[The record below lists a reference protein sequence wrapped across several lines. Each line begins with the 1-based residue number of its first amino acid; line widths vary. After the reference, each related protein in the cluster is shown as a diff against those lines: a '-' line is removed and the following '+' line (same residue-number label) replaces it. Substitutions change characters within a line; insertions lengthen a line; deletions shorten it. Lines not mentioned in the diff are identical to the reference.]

1 VRWIGAVVL
10 VAALVVPGAVATP
23 APAVAAAAATGCAG
37 QQVPP
42 PPAADEELTGPVPE
56 PLPWPDE
63 PVGGPQM
70 GECGDVGTAG
80 APAVNA
86 AGWVLADLDTGI
98 VLAAK
103 APHARH
109 RPASTL
115 KVLTALVALRRLDP
129 NAVVEGTASDQAID
143 GSKAGIGAGGR
154 YTVRQLLAGLLLNS
168 GNDTAEAL
176 ARALGG
182 DAATVAAMTETAQ
195 DLGALDTHPATPSG
209 LDGPGMSSSA
219 YDLALLFRVAMREPL
234 FAETIATRSV
244 DFPGYGTHP
253 GFVLYNSSK
262 LLARYPDA
270 IGGKTGYT
278 VAARHTLVGAAQRD
292 GRRLVVAL
300 VRGEQSPEPMWKQ
313 ATALFDWGFGLPPG
327 QAPVGQ
333 LVDARPVPA
342 AAAAATANPAPS
354 PSPSIYA
361 SPVPPVIVP
370 IGLGAVAV
378 AALVIGGLA
387 LRRTRR

>member
-1 VRWIGAVVL
+1 
-10 VAALVVPGAVATP
+10 VAALVVPGVAAAP
-23 APAVAAAAATGCAG
+23 ASMAVAAARTTACAE

-42 PPAADEELTGPVPE
+42 QPAAEEELVTPAPT

-63 PVGGPQM
+63 PVGGDRM
-70 GECGDVGTAG
+70 GACGAVGASDAPDVTA
-80 APAVNA
+80 AS
-86 AGWVLADLDTGI
+86 WVLADLDTGA
-98 VLAAK
+98 VVAAK

-115 KVLTALVALRRLDP
+115 KVLTALVAVRRLDP
-129 NAVVEGTASDQAID
+129 DAVVVGTAADQAIE
-143 GSKAGIGAGGR
+143 GSKAGIGAGGQ

-182 DAATVAAMTETAQ
+182 DAVTLEAMTETARQ
-195 DLGALDTHPATPSG
+195 LGALDTQPATPSG

-234 FAETIATRSV
+234 FAQTITTRSI
-244 DFPGYGTHP
+244 DFPGYGERP

-262 LLARYPDA
+262 FLARYPYA

-278 VAARHTLVGAAQRD
+278 EAARHTLVAAAERD
-292 GRRLVVAL
+292 GRRLVVAM
-300 VRGEQSPEPMWKQ
+300 VRGEQSPEPMWRQ
-313 ATALFDWGFGLPPG
+313 ATELLDWGFALPPTR
-327 QAPVGQ
+327 APVGQ
-333 LVDARPVPA
+333 LVDSAPVPATTA
-342 AAAAATANPAPS
+342 AAAASAVTPPQTYAP
-354 PSPSIYA
+354 
-361 SPVPPVIVP
+361 PVPPMLVP
-370 IGLGAVAV
+370 IGLGTVAIAAVV
-378 AALVIGGLA
+378 VGGLA